1 MNDTQN
7 NTPVK
12 PKPQAKKPAPD
23 ASDNQS
29 PTPGEFQQVLSLIKP
44 LTDFHKAVDD
54 ATDDD
59 FRIYWDVRLVRGKD
73 TPYVHVRGS
82 STLSSM
88 FAPKLRPHA
97 VGVIQ
102 SEVRDKISAPLVA
115 AFMTELEKETFEALA
130 RLRKTHAFATGEE
143 SPLDPL
149 EPH

>member
-1 MNDTQN
+1 MIDTQN

-29 PTPGEFQQVLSLIKP
+29 ALLEDIHVALEVLKP
-44 LTDFHKAVDD
+44 LIDFHKAVDD
-54 ATDDD
+54 ATDND

-88 FAPKLRPHA
+88 FSPKLRPHA

-102 SEVRDKISAPLVA
+102 SEVADKISAPLVA
-115 AFMTELEKETFEALA
+115 AFMTELEKENSEALA
-130 RLRKTHAFATGEE
+130 KMRKAHASATGEE
-143 SPLDPL
+143 SPM
-149 EPH
+149 EP

>member
-12 PKPQAKKPAPD
+12 PKPQAKKPAPE

-29 PTPGEFQQVLSLIKP
+29 ALLEDIHVALEVLKP
-44 LTDFHKAVDD
+44 LIDFHKAVED

-73 TPYVHVRGS
+73 TPFIRVHGS
-82 STLSSM
+82 STLSALL
-88 FAPKLRPHA
+88 APKLQPYA
-97 VGVIQ
+97 PGVIE
-102 SEVRDKISAPLVA
+102 SEVREKICSPLMA
-115 AFMTELEKETFEALA
+115 ALMTELENRSSEALA
-130 RLRKTHAFATGEE
+130 KLRKAHAIATGEE
-143 SPLDPL
+143 SPL

>member
-12 PKPQAKKPAPD
+12 PKPQAKKPAPE

-29 PTPGEFQQVLSLIKP
+29 ALLEDIHVALEVFKP
-44 LTDFHKAVDD
+44 LIEFHKVVED

-59 FRIYWDVRLVRGKD
+59 MRIYWDVRLVRGKD
-73 TPYVHVRGS
+73 TPYLHVHGS

-88 FAPKLRPHA
+88 LAPKLRPHA

-102 SEVRDKISAPLVA
+102 SEVADKISAPLVA
-115 AFMTELEKETFEALA
+115 AFMTELEKGTFEALA
-130 RLRKTHAFATGEE
+130 KLRKAHAFATGEE